1 MTLEIRVLRV
11 RMGVGTYFL
20 RTKYDLTLS
29 KPGYLVAPH
38 FLTWMPY
45 VSLRTSVAVIGE

>member
-20 RTKYDLTLS
+20 RTKYELTL
-29 KPGYLVAPH
+29 
-38 FLTWMPY
+38 WW
-45 VSLRTSVAVIGE
+45 LRGT